1 MPQYSGSSISGII
14 FLIFYKMIS
23 MKRDGFKTSLW
34 QHQIPDYI
42 SKAKT
47 LRKKDFDVLIVG
59 GGVTGIAAALQLQ
72 KSGLQCIVAEANNLC
87 FGTTGGTTA
96 HLNTFLDNDYSRIEK
111 DFGEE
116 GAQLIAKA
124 TSQALDLYHANVE
137 EYNIDCGYE
146 QKDGYLYSQDE
157 KQTEELNKIFE
168 ASKKAGVDVAYT
180 DRIPV
185 PVEFEKAIV
194 YHEQANIHPSKY
206 VYALAKAFEEN
217 GGVILQDCMVKDFK
231 GDKVLEVET
240 SQGTINTRILIWAT
254 HIPPGVNLLHF
265 RCAPY
270 RSYVIA
276 ATLNNNAYP
285 DGLAYDMYDPYHYYR
300 TQNVDGKKYLIVGG
314 EDHKTAHEENTEGCF
329 NRLAAHVRKYFD
341 VKEIAFKWSSQYFE
355 PADGLAYIGHLP
367 GNPDNVLVATGYGG
381 NGMTYSHMAALTLT
395 DLIVKGE
402 SEFAKL
408 FDPDRLK
415 PIAGFANFI
424 KENADV
430 VKEFIGKRL
439 SKEKLNELSDIAP
452 GEAKLVK
459 YEGKSLALYKDE
471 EGEIHAVSPVCPHA
485 KCAVGWNSAE
495 KSWDCPCHGSRFT
508 IDGEVLTGPAT
519 QGLEVIGIESL
530 VHEKH

>member
-1 MPQYSGSSISGII
+1 
-14 FLIFYKMIS
+14 
-23 MKRDGFKTSLW
+23 MKRDGLKTSLW
-34 QHQIPDYI
+34 QDKMPYYVT
-42 SKAKT
+42 KT
-47 LRKKDFDVLIVG
+47 KNADKKNFDVLIVG
-59 GGVTGIAAALQLQ
+59 GGITGITTALQLQ
-72 KSGLQCIVAEANNLC
+72 KSGLQCVVVEAHNLC

-96 HLNTFLDNDYSRIEK
+96 HLNTFLDNSYHEIEK
-111 DFGEE
+111 DFGEN
-116 GAQLIAKA
+116 AARLIAKA
-124 TSQALDLYHANVE
+124 TNQALDLYRLNVE

-146 QKDGYLYSQDE
+146 QKDGYLYSQND
-157 KQTEELNKIFE
+157 KQTEELNTIFE

-185 PVEFEKAIV
+185 PIEFQKAIV
-194 YHEQANIHPSKY
+194 YHEQANIHPSRY

-217 GGVILQDCMVKDFK
+217 GGVILQNCMVKNFK
-231 GDKVLEVET
+231 GDTVLEVET

-270 RSYVIA
+270 RSYAMAV
-276 ATLNNNAYP
+276 TLNDDAYP
-285 DGLAYDMYDPYHYYR
+285 DGLAYDMHDPYHYYR
-300 TQNVDGKKYLIVGG
+300 TQIIDGKKYFIAGG
-314 EDHKTAHEENTEGCF
+314 EDHKTAHEENTESCF
-329 NRLAAHVRKYFD
+329 NRLEAYVRTYFD
-341 VKEIAFKWSSQYFE
+341 VKEIVFKWSSQYFE

-381 NGMTYSHMAALTLT
+381 NGMTYSHIAATMFT
-395 DLIVKGE
+395 DLIIKVE
-402 SEFAKL
+402 SEYAKL

-415 PIAGFANFI
+415 PIAGFTNFV

-439 SKEKLNELSDIAP
+439 SREKLDTLSDMAP

-471 EGEIHAVSPVCPHA
+471 KGELHAVSPVCPHA
-485 KCAVGWNSAE
+485 KCSVGWNNAE

-508 IDGEVLTGPAT
+508 ADGEVLTGPARE
-519 QGLEVIGIESL
+519 GLEVIEIESL
-530 VHEKH
+530 IHDERH

>member
-59 GGVTGIAAALQLQ
+59 GGVTGIATALQLQ

-194 YHEQANIHPSKY
+194 YH
-206 VYALAKAFEEN
+206 
-217 GGVILQDCMVKDFK
+217 
-231 GDKVLEVET
+231 
-240 SQGTINTRILIWAT
+240 
-254 HIPPGVNLLHF
+254 
-265 RCAPY
+265 
-270 RSYVIA
+270 
-276 ATLNNNAYP
+276 
-285 DGLAYDMYDPYHYYR
+285 
-300 TQNVDGKKYLIVGG
+300 
-314 EDHKTAHEENTEGCF
+314 
-329 NRLAAHVRKYFD
+329 
-341 VKEIAFKWSSQYFE
+341 
-355 PADGLAYIGHLP
+355 
-367 GNPDNVLVATGYGG
+367 
-381 NGMTYSHMAALTLT
+381 
-395 DLIVKGE
+395 
-402 SEFAKL
+402 
-408 FDPDRLK
+408 
-415 PIAGFANFI
+415 
-424 KENADV
+424 
-430 VKEFIGKRL
+430 
-439 SKEKLNELSDIAP
+439 
-452 GEAKLVK
+452 
-459 YEGKSLALYKDE
+459 
-471 EGEIHAVSPVCPHA
+471 
-485 KCAVGWNSAE
+485 
-495 KSWDCPCHGSRFT
+495 
-508 IDGEVLTGPAT
+508 
-519 QGLEVIGIESL
+519 
-530 VHEKH
+530 